1 MKLLI
6 TGSKGQLGSELGLLA
21 EGLPQVTC
29 IATDSK
35 SLNITDGAAVA
46 AFVQDHAIDVIVN
59 CAAYTAV
66 DQAETDKD
74 AADAVNCDAVA
85 GLAQVAADLE
95 CKLIH
100 ISTDYVFDGA
110 GCTPYLATD
119 PTSPVNYYGASK
131 LKGEQAM
138 QRINPANSLILRTS
152 WVYSS
157 FGNNF
162 VKTMLRLGSE
172 RERLNVIYDQVGVPT
187 YARDLARFILEKAI
201 YTENPSVNIYQYTNE
216 GVCSWYDFAYEI
228 MRLAGLD
235 CKVYPIPTS
244 AYPTPAK
251 RPHYSLMD
259 KEALKAAFDTEIPY
273 WKSSLTE
280 CVQLLNNH

>member
-6 TGSKGQLGSELGLLA
+6 TGSKGQLGSELELLA
-21 EGLPQVTC
+21 EGLSQVTC
-29 IATDSK
+29 IATDST

-235 CKVYPIPTS
+235 CRVFPIPTS

-251 RPHYSLMD
+251 RPHYSLMN
-259 KEALKAAFDTEIPY
+259 KEALKADFDTEIPY

>member
-1 MKLLI
+1 
-6 TGSKGQLGSELGLLA
+6 
-21 EGLPQVTC
+21 
-29 IATDSK
+29 
-35 SLNITDGAAVA
+35 
-46 AFVQDHAIDVIVN
+46 
-59 CAAYTAV
+59 
-66 DQAETDKD
+66 
-74 AADAVNCDAVA
+74 
-85 GLAQVAADLE
+85 
-95 CKLIH
+95 
-100 ISTDYVFDGA
+100 
-110 GCTPYLATD
+110 
-119 PTSPVNYYGASK
+119 
-131 LKGEQAM
+131 M

-187 YARDLARFILEKAI
+187 YARDLAGFILEKAI
-201 YTENPSVNIYQYTNE
+201 YTENPSVKIYQYTNE
-216 GVCSWYDFAYEI
+216 GVCSWYDFAHEI
-228 MRLAGLD
+228 VQLAGLD

-259 KEALKAAFDTEIPY
+259 KEALKADFDTEIPY

>member
-6 TGSKGQLGSELGLLA
+6 TGSKGQLGSELELLA
-21 EGLPQVTC
+21 EGLSQVTC
-29 IATDSK
+29 IATDST

-66 DQAETDKD
+66 DQAEADKD

-235 CKVYPIPTS
+235 CRVFPIPTS

-251 RPHYSLMD
+251 RPHYSLMN
-259 KEALKAAFDTEIPY
+259 KEALKADFDTEIPY

>member
-1 MKLLI
+1 MKILV
-6 TGSKGQLGSELGLLA
+6 TGGNGQLGSELNLLSK
-21 EGLPQVTC
+21 GFKDYDFYF
-29 IATDSK
+29 TDSK
-35 SLNITDGAAVA
+35 SLDILDEKSVEHFIQENQIEC
-46 AFVQDHAIDVIVN
+46 IIN

-74 AADAVNCDAVA
+74 KADAVNHIAVKS
-85 GLAQVAADLE
+85 LAHLSNKYA

-100 ISTDYVFDGA
+100 ISTDYVFDGK
-110 GCTPYLATD
+110 GHKPYLSAD
-119 PTSPVNYYGASK
+119 ETSPVNYYGASK
-131 LKGEQAM
+131 LKGEEAM
-138 QRINPANSLILRTS
+138 QQINPANSLIIRTS

-162 VKTMLRLGSE
+162 VKTMMRLGKE
-172 RERLNVIYDQVGVPT
+172 RDTLTVIYDQVGVPT

-201 YTENPSVNIYQYTNE
+201 YTENPSVKIYQYTNE
-216 GVCSWYDFAYEI
+216 GVCSWYDFAHEI
-228 MRLAGLD
+228 MQLAGLD
-235 CKVYPIPTS
+235 CKVFPIPTS

-259 KEALKAAFDTEIPY
+259 KEALKTDFDTEIPY
-273 WKSSLTE
+273 WKTSLTA

>member
-29 IATDSK
+29 IATDST

-66 DQAETDKD
+66 DQAETDCG
-74 AADAVNCDAVA
+74 AADTINHHAVA
-85 GLAQVAADLE
+85 GLAQVAADLG

-110 GCTPYLATD
+110 GCKPYLATD

-138 QRINPANSLILRTS
+138 QRINPANSLIIRTS

-216 GVCSWYDFAYEI
+216 GVCSWYDFAHEI
-228 MRLAGLD
+228 VQLAGLD

-259 KEALKAAFDTEIPY
+259 KEALKADFDTEIPY

>member
-6 TGSKGQLGSELGLLA
+6 TGSKGQLGSELELLA
-21 EGLPQVTC
+21 EGLSQVTC
-29 IATDSK
+29 IATDST

-187 YARDLARFILEKAI
+187 YARDLAGFILEKAI
-201 YTENPSVNIYQYTNE
+201 YTENPSVKIYQYTNE
-216 GVCSWYDFAYEI
+216 GVCSWYDFAHEI
-228 MRLAGLD
+228 VQLAGLD

-259 KEALKAAFDTEIPY
+259 KEALKADFDTEIPY

>member
-29 IATDSK
+29 IATDST

-85 GLAQVAADLE
+85 GLAQVAADLG

>member
-6 TGSKGQLGSELGLLA
+6 TGSKGQLGSELELLA
-21 EGLPQVTC
+21 EGLSQVTC
-29 IATDSK
+29 IATDST

-216 GVCSWYDFAYEI
+216 GVCSWYDFAHEI
-228 MRLAGLD
+228 VQLAGLD

-259 KEALKAAFDTEIPY
+259 KEALKADFDTEIPY

>member
-6 TGSKGQLGSELGLLA
+6 TGSKGQLGSELELLA
-21 EGLPQVTC
+21 EGLSQVTC
-29 IATDSK
+29 IATDST

-201 YTENPSVNIYQYTNE
+201 YTENPSVKIYQYTNE
-216 GVCSWYDFAYEI
+216 GVCSWYDFAHEI
-228 MRLAGLD
+228 VQLAGLD

-259 KEALKAAFDTEIPY
+259 KEALKADFDTEIPY

>member
-6 TGSKGQLGSELGLLA
+6 TGSKGQLGSELELLA

-35 SLNITDGAAVA
+35 SLNITDLAAVT

-85 GLAQVAADLE
+85 GLAQVAADLG

-100 ISTDYVFDGA
+100 VSTDYVFDGA

-228 MRLAGLD
+228 MQLAGLD

-259 KEALKAAFDTEIPY
+259 KEALKADFDTEIPY

>member
-6 TGSKGQLGSELGLLA
+6 TGSKGQLGSELELLA
-21 EGLPQVTC
+21 EGLSQVTC
-29 IATDSK
+29 IATDST

>member
-6 TGSKGQLGSELGLLA
+6 TGSKGQLGSEIELLA
-21 EGLPQVTC
+21 EGLSQVTC
-29 IATDSK
+29 IATDST

-235 CKVYPIPTS
+235 CRVFPIPTS

-251 RPHYSLMD
+251 RPHYSLMN
-259 KEALKAAFDTEIPY
+259 KEALKADFDTEIPY

>member
-21 EGLPQVTC
+21 EGIPQVTC
-29 IATDSK
+29 VATDST
-35 SLNITDGAAVA
+35 SLNITDRAAVA

-66 DQAETDKD
+66 DQAEADKD

-85 GLAQVAADLE
+85 GLAQVAADLG

-100 ISTDYVFDGA
+100 ISTDYVFDGE
-110 GCTPYLATD
+110 GCKPYLATD

-201 YTENPSVNIYQYTNE
+201 FTENPSVNIYQYTNE